1 MAVAA
6 GKNKHS
12 KETPFDRY
20 VGEWKGQIRHG
31 KLIFLLIQALFII
44 IARSRRVSLQEQIF

>member
-6 GKNKHS
+6 AKNKHS

-31 KLIFLLIQALFII
+31 KFIFLLIHALFII
-44 IARSRRVSLQEQIF
+44 S